1 MATLLKP
8 TETWRTSP
16 SYSISQ
22 AARIAGTHPINIRRW
37 LYGVEYRSGKMKPV
51 FGEREETAVLSFIE
65 LAEIIVVVRFRQKP
79 VKLEELR
86 KAYSYAKDYLGI
98 EYPFAHIKLKT
109 DGVNVLAVYEKDHP
123 EASLLAMNK
132 RGQWTLPQQV
142 INALELFDYEDE
154 FVARW
159 YPAGKNVPIVVDPRY
174 SSGRPSIPHR
184 RLPISLL
191 YNRWK
196 AGENIPY
203 IASDYILS
211 RDVVEEALRY
221 AENYVV

>member
-1 MATLLKP
+1 MKTLVRP
-8 TETWRTSP
+8 SEVWRLSP
-16 SYSISQ
+16 SYTISQ
-22 AARIAGTHPINIRRW
+22 AAKIAGTHPINVHRW

-51 FGEREETAVLSFIE
+51 FGEREETPTLSFIE

-86 KAYSYAKDYLGI
+86 QAYSYAKEQLGI

-109 DGVNVLAVYEKDHP
+109 DGVNVLAVFEKDHP
-123 EASLLAMNK
+123 KASLLALNK
-132 RGQWTLPQQV
+132 RGQFTLPQQV
-142 INALELFDYEDE
+142 INALELFDYEGE
-154 FVARW
+154 FAARW
-159 YPAGKNVPIVVDPRY
+159 YPEGKNVPIVIDPRY
-174 SSGRPSIPHR
+174 SAGRPSIPAR

-196 AGENIPY
+196 AGENIRY
-203 IASDYILS
+203 IASDYALPKDI
-211 RDVVEEALRY
+211 VEEALRY

>member
-1 MATLLKP
+1 MTTLIKP
-8 TETWRTSP
+8 SGAWRTSP

-22 AARIAGTHPINIRRW
+22 AARIAGTHPINVRRW
-37 LYGVEYRSGKMKPV
+37 LYGVEYTSGKMRPV
-51 FGEREETAVLSFIE
+51 FGEREETPVLSFID
-65 LAEIIVVVRFRQKP
+65 LSEIIIVTRFRKRKI
-79 VKLEELR
+79 KLNDLR
-86 KAYSYAKDYLGI
+86 EAYAYAKDYLGI

-109 DGVNVLAVYEKDHP
+109 DGVNVLAVYERDHP
-123 EASLLAMNK
+123 KASLLAMNK
-132 RGQWTLPQQV
+132 RGQFTLPQDV

-174 SSGRPSIPHR
+174 SAGRPSIPER

-196 AGENIPY
+196 AGENINY
-203 IASDYILS
+203 IASDYVLR
-211 RDVVEEALRY
+211 RDVVEEAVRH
-221 AENYVV
+221 AENYVI